1 MRLEYEAGE
10 ASIKNAYLQ
19 SLLAAVAAKLT
30 HVSPHPTGEA
40 RPGPLPCLSLST
52 GTRLRD

>member
-1 MRLEYEAGE
+1 MRLECEAGD
-10 ASIKNAYLQ
+10 ASIKKAYLQ

-30 HVSPHPTGEA
+30 HVSPHPTGAA
-40 RPGPLPCLSLST
+40 RPGPLPRLSLST